1 MVKRK
6 GLYQNTPTTQTF
18 LVEGSSTFLGE
29 FLATQLQWHKP
40 VLEDLSTLVR
50 NGPPQT
56 LPSEIDAES
65 EDLWAQTAVL
75 MANYERSGTAQ
86 QVAKVVSELPE
97 FPSFRKMLDLG
108 GGPGLLGIA
117 IVAAHPRMKGVVLD
131 RPAVAKVAEKFIKEY
146 ELEDRMEALGGD
158 YRTDHLGGAYNLILA
173 SATLNFVKDD
183 LDAFLRR
190 VYDALNPGG
199 VFVAI
204 SDGLTDERTK
214 PELMVTSWLSMGL
227 TGQEMGFEQGF
238 VADSMLRVGFKSV
251 RSRTLEMPKGL
262 MDFDVGRKGKEGG
275 GNKNV

>member
-1 MVKRK
+1 MASIKSK
-6 GLYQNTPTTQTF
+6 L
-18 LVEGSSTFLGE
+18 L
-29 FLATQLQWHKP
+29 LAGIELKVFNH
-40 VLEDLSTLVR
+40 LSE
-50 NGPPQT
+50 PQ
-56 LPSEIDAES
+56 SAE
-65 EDLWAQTAVL
+65 
-75 MANYERSGTAQ
+75 
-86 QVAKVVSELPE
+86 
-97 FPSFRKMLDLG
+97 
-108 GGPGLLGIA
+108 
-117 IVAAHPRMKGVVLD
+117 
-131 RPAVAKVAEKFIKEY
+131 AVAKVAEKFIREY

-251 RSRTLEMPKGL
+251 RSRTLEMPMGL